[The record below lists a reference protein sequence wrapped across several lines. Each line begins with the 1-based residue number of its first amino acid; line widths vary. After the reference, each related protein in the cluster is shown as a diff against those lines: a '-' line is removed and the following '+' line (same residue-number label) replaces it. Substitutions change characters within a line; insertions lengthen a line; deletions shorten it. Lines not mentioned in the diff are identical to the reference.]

1 MNIKLFCFIFSI
13 LLLVSGA
20 ARANTIG
27 TVFYSPAE
35 RAALVAARSGATQS
49 VVYTLNGITQRGA
62 GKSVAWINGRA
73 VTQVPQD
80 AAIPTLIIARDHIL
94 IEGKPIKVGET
105 LDIISGQ
112 RTLRLPEKSVRVKP

>member
-1 MNIKLFCFIFSI
+1 MNTMNIKLFCFIFVS

-20 ARANTIG
+20 AQANTIG
-27 TVFYSPAE
+27 TVFFSPAE

-80 AAIPTLIIARDHIL
+80 AAIPSLVIARDHIL
-94 IEGKPIKVGET
+94 IEGK
-105 LDIISGQ
+105 
-112 RTLRLPEKSVRVKP
+112 